1 MRRKGLATFVIEKKK
16 ETERIPKD
24 NKDIKQALSGQGFS
38 LLGLCVYFFKDYLKG
53 VELTALLAVSHQST
67 ALHKQAQDL
76 QFIDEFFIRL
86 WETMNINEFLQLY
99 SHIGVCVC
107 VCVIKGKETLSSLIY
122 SNFLLGRSFLK
133 TPSVLR
139 TKKRSEFY
147 KTLSRKPHP
156 PKKKKMLLSCGS
168 IKMKSRSHQGG
179 ESPRVF
185 PQQDK
190 LYTRSRWQTT
200 EHVVRQA
207 GVTFGYTFYR
217 VQNKKIK

>member
-107 VCVIKGKETLSSLIY
+107 VCNQRERNSELPDLLEFSFGTQLSKNPVGIT
-122 SNFLLGRSFLK
+122 N
-133 TPSVLR
+133 
-139 TKKRSEFY
+139 E
-147 KTLSRKPHP
+147 
-156 PKKKKMLLSCGS
+156 
-168 IKMKSRSHQGG
+168 
-179 ESPRVF
+179 E
-185 PQQDK
+185 
-190 LYTRSRWQTT
+190 
-200 EHVVRQA
+200 EE
-207 GVTFGYTFYR
+207 
-217 VQNKKIK
+217 